1 MGAGVRD
8 AFPPPMCVWIVYA
21 FRLGRLRVGGFC
33 LFVGKMVHM
42 NQHHRCCTF
51 ASPGLPTIGGYP
63 GKGRRERTY
72 AIGIVLFK
80 INFRVGKSFANHPFA
95 ACGNDVR

>member
-8 AFPPPMCVWIVYA
+8 AFPPPMCV
-21 FRLGRLRVGGFC
+21 GGFVC
-33 LFVGKMVHM
+33 LFVGKTVHM

-51 ASPGLPTIGGYP
+51 VSPGLPTTGGYP
-63 GKGRRERTY
+63 GERRREGTY

-80 INFRVGKSFANHPFA
+80 INFRMKKSFANNPFA
-95 ACGNDVR
+95 ACGNGA

>member
-8 AFPPPMCVWIVYA
+8 AFPPPMCV
-21 FRLGRLRVGGFC
+21 GGC
-33 LFVGKMVHM
+33 LFIGKTVHM

-51 ASPGLPTIGGYP
+51 VSPGLIEHSEIYP
-63 GKGRRERTY
+63 GGKSWRGTY

-80 INFRVGKSFANHPFA
+80 INFSMGKSFANNPFA
-95 ACGNDVR
+95 AV

>member
-21 FRLGRLRVGGFC
+21 FRLGGLRMDGFVC
-33 LFVGKMVHM
+33 WLVKTVHM

-51 ASPGLPTIGGYP
+51 VSPGLPTKGGYP
-63 GKGRRERTY
+63 GENRGGEPMPSALYFLKSIFVWE
-72 AIGIVLFK
+72 IIC
-80 INFRVGKSFANHPFA
+80 RVW
-95 ACGNDVR
+95 

>member
-1 MGAGVRD
+1 MWGV
-8 AFPPPMCVWIVYA
+8 
-21 FRLGRLRVGGFC
+21 
-33 LFVGKMVHM
+33 FVGKTVHM

-51 ASPGLPTIGGYP
+51 ASPGLIERSEIYP
-63 GKGRRERTY
+63 GESRRAGTY

-80 INFRVGKSFANHPFA
+80 INFRMGKSFANHPFA